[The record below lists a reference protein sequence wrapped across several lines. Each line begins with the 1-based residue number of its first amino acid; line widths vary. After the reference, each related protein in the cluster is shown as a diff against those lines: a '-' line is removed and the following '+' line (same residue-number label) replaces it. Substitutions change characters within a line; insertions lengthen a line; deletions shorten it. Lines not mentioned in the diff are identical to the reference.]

1 MKDIPVYR
9 FPAEHARENGELELY
24 RASNKANAACK
35 EAIEKAISE
44 HYYDSVL
51 HKEAVEQV
59 AEQFGHERI
68 LYVLAITIR
77 QKDWDGRF
85 SADNK
90 QWAKTVP
97 VSENPDAWGTD
108 RNCYLAV
115 NSHSGLVDLFTKLA
129 REDARAHER
138 KPSVLG
144 RLKKQT
150 ARSGGG
156 GRQKDKGAVPVSAQF
171 MRRSIRIS
179 VRLTEEEHRLLKEK
193 MARIGVTNQE
203 AFLRKMAL
211 DGLVIKL
218 ELPELKQMISLLR
231 YTSNNIN
238 QIAKRLNESGRAY
251 DTDLAEILEKQKQLW
266 GLANKILMKLSTI
279 Q

>member
-1 MKDIPVYR
+1 M
-9 FPAEHARENGELELY
+9 
-24 RASNKANAACK
+24 
-35 EAIEKAISE
+35 
-44 HYYDSVL
+44 
-51 HKEAVEQV
+51 

-129 REDARAHER
+129 REAARAHER

-144 RLKKQT
+144 RLKSRPSETIKE
-150 ARSGGG
+150 
-156 GRQKDKGAVPVSAQF
+156 
-171 MRRSIRIS
+171 S
-179 VRLTEEEHRLLKEK
+179 VKKAKE
-193 MARIGVTNQE
+193 
-203 AFLRKMAL
+203 
-211 DGLVIKL
+211 
-218 ELPELKQMISLLR
+218 PSL
-231 YTSNNIN
+231 
-238 QIAKRLNESGRAY
+238 
-251 DTDLAEILEKQKQLW
+251 
-266 GLANKILMKLSTI
+266 
-279 Q
+279 

>member
-1 MKDIPVYR
+1 MKNIPVYR

-24 RASNKANAACK
+24 RASNKASAACK

-44 HYYDSVL
+44 HYCDNVL
-51 HKEAVEQV
+51 HREAVAQV

-77 QKDWDGRF
+77 QKDWDARF

-97 VSENPDAWGTD
+97 IAENPDAWGTD

-144 RLKKQT
+144 RLKNRPPEAAAEAGKKT
-150 ARSGGG
+150 
-156 GRQKDKGAVPVSAQF
+156 
-171 MRRSIRIS
+171 
-179 VRLTEEEHRLLKEK
+179 KE
-193 MARIGVTNQE
+193 
-203 AFLRKMAL
+203 
-211 DGLVIKL
+211 
-218 ELPELKQMISLLR
+218 PSL
-231 YTSNNIN
+231 
-238 QIAKRLNESGRAY
+238 
-251 DTDLAEILEKQKQLW
+251 
-266 GLANKILMKLSTI
+266 
-279 Q
+279 

>member
-24 RASNKANAACK
+24 RASNKANTACK

-44 HYYDSVL
+44 HYCDNVL
-51 HKEAVEQV
+51 HREAVAQV

-90 QWAKTVP
+90 QWAKSVP

-138 KPSVLG
+138 RPSVLG
-144 RLKKQT
+144 RLKADRPKRRRRQSKRQ
-150 ARSGGG
+150 RSRPCERAVHAPEHPHLRSPDGGG
-156 GRQKDKGAVPVSAQF
+156 APAAEGKRWRGSALPIR
-171 MRRSIRIS
+171 RRSC
-179 VRLTEEEHRLLKEK
+179 
-193 MARIGVTNQE
+193 
-203 AFLRKMAL
+203 
-211 DGLVIKL
+211 
-218 ELPELKQMISLLR
+218 
-231 YTSNNIN
+231 
-238 QIAKRLNESGRAY
+238 GRWRW
-251 DTDLAEILEKQKQLW
+251 TGW
-266 GLANKILMKLSTI
+266 
-279 Q
+279 

>member
-1 MKDIPVYR
+1 MTVHRKEGCTNMKDIPVYR

-44 HYYDSVL
+44 
-51 HKEAVEQV
+51 V

-77 QKDWDGRF
+77 QKDWDARF

-97 VSENPDAWGTD
+97 VAENPDAWGTD

-144 RLKKQT
+144 RLKNRPPE
-150 ARSGGG
+150 AAAE
-156 GRQKDKGAVPVSAQF
+156 AVKK
-171 MRRSIRIS
+171 
-179 VRLTEEEHRLLKEK
+179 TKE
-193 MARIGVTNQE
+193 
-203 AFLRKMAL
+203 
-211 DGLVIKL
+211 
-218 ELPELKQMISLLR
+218 PSL
-231 YTSNNIN
+231 
-238 QIAKRLNESGRAY
+238 
-251 DTDLAEILEKQKQLW
+251 
-266 GLANKILMKLSTI
+266 
-279 Q
+279 

>member
-1 MKDIPVYR
+1 MNTDKNTALYEKMAAEQDKFRDWLKSQPPEEILKHTYEYTVREDILMAMEELDLPQSRAAALLASSSPLADVYKEFSDR
-9 FPAEHARENGELELY
+9 ETSYMDVVRDSIEQRADAALDAQRELPLYRHDAAYAREQGDLDLY
-24 RASNKANAACK
+24 RASRRANIACK
-35 EAIEKAISE
+35 EAIERAISE
-44 HYYDSVL
+44 HYCDNVL
-51 HKEAVEQV
+51 HREAVAQV

-144 RLKKQT
+144 RLKSRPPE
-150 ARSGGG
+150 AAAE
-156 GRQKDKGAVPVSAQF
+156 AVKKA
-171 MRRSIRIS
+171 
-179 VRLTEEEHRLLKEK
+179 KE
-193 MARIGVTNQE
+193 
-203 AFLRKMAL
+203 
-211 DGLVIKL
+211 
-218 ELPELKQMISLLR
+218 PSL
-231 YTSNNIN
+231 
-238 QIAKRLNESGRAY
+238 
-251 DTDLAEILEKQKQLW
+251 
-266 GLANKILMKLSTI
+266 
-279 Q
+279 

>member
-24 RASNKANAACK
+24 RASNKANTACK

-44 HYYDSVL
+44 HYCDNVL
-51 HKEAVEQV
+51 HREAVAQV

-85 SADNK
+85 SA
-90 QWAKTVP
+90 
-97 VSENPDAWGTD
+97 ENPDAWGTD

-144 RLKKQT
+144 RLKSRPPE
-150 ARSGGG
+150 AAAE
-156 GRQKDKGAVPVSAQF
+156 AVKK
-171 MRRSIRIS
+171 IR
-179 VRLTEEEHRLLKEK
+179 E
-193 MARIGVTNQE
+193 
-203 AFLRKMAL
+203 
-211 DGLVIKL
+211 
-218 ELPELKQMISLLR
+218 PSL
-231 YTSNNIN
+231 
-238 QIAKRLNESGRAY
+238 
-251 DTDLAEILEKQKQLW
+251 
-266 GLANKILMKLSTI
+266 
-279 Q
+279 

>member
-44 HYYDSVL
+44 HYCDNVL
-51 HKEAVEQV
+51 HREAVAQV

-144 RLKKQT
+144 RLKSRPPEAAAEAVKRQ
-150 ARSGGG
+150 RSRPCERAVHAPEHPHLRSPDG
-156 GRQKDKGAVPVSAQF
+156 GRVPAA
-171 MRRSIRIS
+171 
-179 VRLTEEEHRLLKEK
+179 EGK

-218 ELPELKQMISLLR
+218 DLPELKQMISLLR

-266 GLANKILMKLSTI
+266 GLANKILMKLSAI